1 MNFKFQWW
9 NFNLTK
15 LIYIAPM
22 QLPPFRRRRMK
33 VQRKNVVISQLFKS
47 LTLVFTCIL
56 KCTFSANFQSH
67 LYRMCWFYLNIA
79 SFIFFFFHPRF
90 IPRTKFILGESGS
103 MVMNFVLKFCGQEF
117 LRKQNVFVV
126 VHCGNTCNNMMYV

>member
-1 MNFKFQWW
+1 MYIYRFTKWLHLFFDNLTHWYRFKFSRRLYVMNFKFQWW

-79 SFIFFFFHPRF
+79 SFIFFF
-90 IPRTKFILGESGS
+90 SS
-103 MVMNFVLKFCGQEF
+103 MIYSKNKIYFG
-117 LRKQNVFVV
+117 RIR
-126 VHCGNTCNNMMYV
+126 